1 MGFVKVLQENDL
13 RPNEIKGVQADGKNV
28 LVTNINGEYFAIGNI
43 CMHMGCRLSNGTL
56 SGENIE
62 CPCHGSTYSVKS
74 GNIIKGPTKK
84 PEPVYQVKVEGG
96 QILVNV

>member
-13 RPNEIKGVQADGKNV
+13 GPNEVKGVQADGKNV
-28 LVTNINGEYFAIGNI
+28 LVANVGGKYFAIGDV

-56 SGENIE
+56 TGENIE
-62 CPCHGSTYSVKS
+62 CPCHGSTFSVKS
-74 GNIIKGPTKK
+74 GNFVKGPTKK

-96 QILVNV
+96 QILVSV